1 MKKGGSDFSRRA
13 VAIFF
18 AVLLIA
24 GVIAGLDYGK
34 TTDEGTEYA
43 ILESNAAEYACRLL
57 GENSSIAR
65 RLTDG
70 AVRISESI
78 ERDHGVSA
86 YYPFYPISVMLNRIS
101 PHALS
106 LGWHAYTFLWFI
118 AGCAALYGIA
128 RALLGASRK
137 FSCAAVLMLYL
148 TPRMFASGHFNN
160 KDMVLLSLFLIVIY
174 FGVKWIGG
182 NRMRDGI
189 SMALFGAFAA
199 NTKILGAWCFGAMG
213 VAYLISHIAN
223 RTLDKRAWKNG
234 IAAIAVFFAGYAL
247 LTPAMWGD
255 PVGYVRY
262 VVQYA
267 KEFTR
272 LTAPMLFEGK
282 IYRPGA
288 GDALPWYYL
297 PKLMAMSIP
306 IYIQLLSLVGA
317 ISAIARSKRPRAA
330 IGTIGD
336 EFAEWTRARLVL
348 LVALIALVPILYAV
362 VGGMVL
368 YSGWRHF
375 YFSYASMIVLAVYGL
390 HALIGRF
397 PRGKKAISIS
407 VAAAMAVNGGIIALT
422 HPLEDSTFNLIAS
435 PFAKADYETDYW
447 LLAARPA
454 MEKIAESGEKMRV
467 TTNFACTGTFANALE
482 AAPTRLRDSISFT
495 WKLSEAD
502 CVLVWEEYHRA
513 SKAFSDE
520 ELAAAAGNE
529 IDGSNLVFPSWN
541 PDGAF
546 EEWFRIDALGVPILT
561 AYRRIK

>member
-24 GVIAGLDYGK
+24 GMIAGLDYGK

-57 GENSSIAR
+57 GENSSIAQ

-86 YYPFYPISVMLNRIS
+86 YYPFYPISVILNRIS
-101 PHALS
+101 PRALS

-137 FSCAAVLMLYL
+137 FSCAAVLM
-148 TPRMFASGHFNN
+148 FASGHFNN

-182 NRMRDGI
+182 SRMRDGI
-189 SMALFGAFAA
+189 WMALFGAFAA

-213 VAYLISHIAN
+213 VAYLISRIAN

-255 PVGYVRY
+255 PIGYVRY

-282 IYRPGA
+282 I
-288 GDALPWYYL
+288 
-297 PKLMAMSIP
+297 
-306 IYIQLLSLVGA
+306 
-317 ISAIARSKRPRAA
+317 
-330 IGTIGD
+330 
-336 EFAEWTRARLVL
+336 
-348 LVALIALVPILYAV
+348 
-362 VGGMVL
+362 
-368 YSGWRHF
+368 
-375 YFSYASMIVLAVYGL
+375 
-390 HALIGRF
+390 
-397 PRGKKAISIS
+397 
-407 VAAAMAVNGGIIALT
+407 
-422 HPLEDSTFNLIAS
+422 
-435 PFAKADYETDYW
+435 
-447 LLAARPA
+447 
-454 MEKIAESGEKMRV
+454 
-467 TTNFACTGTFANALE
+467 
-482 AAPTRLRDSISFT
+482 
-495 WKLSEAD
+495 
-502 CVLVWEEYHRA
+502 
-513 SKAFSDE
+513 
-520 ELAAAAGNE
+520 
-529 IDGSNLVFPSWN
+529 
-541 PDGAF
+541 
-546 EEWFRIDALGVPILT
+546 
-561 AYRRIK
+561 